1 MNDREVFRGRTWA
14 AGAIHDDVV
23 VVVEEGMIADVRLA
37 SRVDDPEPNLGDGVL
52 VPGFIDAHVH
62 GGAGADF
69 MDGSPEAVR
78 TICAFHARHG
88 TTALA
93 ATTLSGSRD
102 AIGAAITASAEVAA
116 GQADGEA
123 AIVGINLE
131 GPYLNR
137 QKAGAQD
144 PASIRAADLEEMRW
158 WRGLAPDLPFI
169 MTVAPEAEGV
179 LELIHAFRH
188 EVCFSIGHTA
198 ATYAQATRA
207 IEAGAR
213 HFTHLFNAM
222 PPLHHRE
229 PGAIGAALADERCT
243 VELIAD
249 GVHLHHAI
257 LNVLGAQLHGRAIL
271 VTDAMRA
278 AGMPDGTYS
287 LYQHQVT
294 VRDGAARLADGA
306 LAGSVL
312 TTGQAVRNMVE
323 IAALPIEA
331 VLPLATTIPARLLGI
346 GDSKGRIAVGYDADL
361 LVLSPRLEIQRVVA
375 RGRDVPPGRTT

>member
-1 MNDREVFRGRTWA
+1 MSERQVFRGRAWA

-23 VVVEEGMIADVRLA
+23 VAIEEGMIADVRLA
-37 SRVDDPEPNLGDGVL
+37 SRVDDPEPNLGEGVL

-69 MDGSPEAVR
+69 MDGTPEAVR
-78 TICAFHARHG
+78 AICAYHLRHG

-102 AIGAAITASAEVAA
+102 AVGAAIVAA
-116 GQADGEA
+116 ADVAAEQADSEA
-123 AIVGINLE
+123 AIVGVNLE
-131 GPYLNR
+131 GPYLNP

-158 WRGLAPDLPFI
+158 WRGLAPDLPFV
-169 MTVAPEAEGV
+169 MTVAPEVQGV
-179 LELIHAFRH
+179 LDLIHAFRH
-188 EVCFSIGHTA
+188 DVCFAIGHTA
-198 ATYAQATRA
+198 ATYAQATLA

-249 GVHLHHAI
+249 GIHLHHAI
-257 LNVLGAQLHGRAIL
+257 LHVLGAQLHDRAIL

-278 AGMPDGTYS
+278 AGMPEGTYS

-323 IAALPIEA
+323 LAALPIEA

-361 LVLSPRLEIQRVVA
+361 LVLSPRLEIERVVA
-375 RGRDVPPGRTT
+375 RGREIPPGKRQ

>member
-1 MNDREVFRGRTWA
+1 MSEREIFRGRAWA

-23 VVVEEGMIADVRLA
+23 VVVEDGIIADVRLA
-37 SRVDDPEPNLGDGVL
+37 SRVDDPQPNLGDGVL

-69 MDGSPEAVR
+69 MDGTPEAAR
-78 TICAFHARHG
+78 TICAHHLRHG

-93 ATTLSGSRD
+93 GTTLSASRD
-102 AIGAAITASAEVAA
+102 AVGAAIVAIGDVAA
-116 GQADGEA
+116 EPANGEA
-123 AIVGINLE
+123 AIVGVNLE

-144 PASIRAADLEEMRW
+144 PASIRGADLEEMRL
-158 WRGLAPDLPFI
+158 WRGLAADLPFV
-169 MTVAPEAEGV
+169 MTIAPEALGV

-188 EVCFSIGHTA
+188 EVCFAIGHTA
-198 ATYAQATRA
+198 ATYAQTTQA

-229 PGAIGAALADERCT
+229 PGVIGAALADDRCT

-249 GVHLHHAI
+249 GIHLHHAMLHVI
-257 LNVLGAQLHGRAIL
+257 GGQLHDRAIL

-278 AGMPDGTYS
+278 CGMPDGTYS
-287 LYQHQVT
+287 LYQYEVT

-312 TTGQAVRNMVE
+312 TMGDAVRNMVE
-323 IAALPIEA
+323 IAALPIEV
-331 VLPLATTIPARLLGI
+331 VLPLATTIPARLLGV

-361 LVLSPRLEIQRVVA
+361 LVLSSRLVVERVIA
-375 RGRDVPPGRTT
+375 RGIEIAPGKR

>member
-1 MNDREVFRGRTWA
+1 MIDKRIFRGRTWA
-14 AGAIHDDVV
+14 AGAIHDDVI

-37 SRVDDPEPNLGDGVL
+37 SRHDDPEPNLGDSVL

-69 MDGSPEAVR
+69 MDATPEAVR
-78 TICAFHARHG
+78 TTCAYHLRHG

-102 AIGAAITASAEVAA
+102 AIGAAIAAIAETADA
-116 GQADGEA
+116 QADGEA
-123 AIVGINLE
+123 AIVGVNLE

-137 QKAGAQD
+137 EKAGAQD
-144 PASIRAADLEEMRW
+144 PASIRHADIEEARW
-158 WRGLAPDLPFI
+158 WRSLAPSLPFV
-169 MTVAPEAEGV
+169 MTIAPEIGGA
-179 LELIHAFRH
+179 LELIRALRH
-188 EVCFSIGHTA
+188 EFCFAIGHTQ
-198 ATYAQATRA
+198 ATYAEAILA

-229 PGAIGAALADERCT
+229 PGAIGAALADDRCT

-249 GVHLHHAI
+249 GVHLHHAM
-257 LNVLGAQLHGRAIL
+257 LHVVGAQLHDRALL

-278 AGMPDGTYS
+278 CGMPDGTYS

-294 VRDGAARLADGA
+294 VRHGEARLPDGA

-312 TTGQAVRNMVE
+312 TMGQALRNMVE
-323 IAALPIEA
+323 LAALPIETA
-331 VLPLATTIPARLLGI
+331 LPLATTIPARLLGV
-346 GDSKGRIAVGYDADL
+346 GDSKGRIATGYDADL
-361 LVLSPRLEIQRVVA
+361 VVLSPRLEIERVIV
-375 RGRDVPPGRTT
+375 RGHEVRPRNTA

>member
-1 MNDREVFRGRTWA
+1 MTDKQIFRGRAWA
-14 AGAIHDDVV
+14 AGAIHEDVIV
-23 VVVEEGMIADVRLA
+23 IVEEGMIADVRLA
-37 SRVDDPEPNLGDGVL
+37 SRHDDPEPNLGEGVL

-69 MDGSPEAVR
+69 MDATPDAAR
-78 TICAFHARHG
+78 AICSYHLRHG

-102 AIGAAITASAEVAA
+102 AIGAAIVAIADASSE
-116 GQADGEA
+116 QADDEA
-123 AIVGINLE
+123 AIVAINLE

-144 PASIRAADLEEMRW
+144 SASIRPADLEEMRW
-158 WRGLAPDLPFI
+158 WRSLAPALPFL
-169 MTVAPEAEGV
+169 MTVAPEAAGV
-179 LELIHAFRH
+179 LDLIRAFRH
-188 EVCFSIGHTA
+188 DVCFAIGHTS
-198 ATYAQATRA
+198 ATYAETVLA

-229 PGAIGAALADERCT
+229 PGAIGAALADDRCT

-257 LNVLGAQLHGRAIL
+257 LHVAGAQLNDRAIL

-278 AGMPDGTYS
+278 AGMPEGTYS

-312 TTGQAVRNMVE
+312 TMGQAVRNMIE
-323 IAALPIEA
+323 LAALPIEA

-346 GDSKGRIAVGYDADL
+346 GDSKGRIAAGYDADL
-361 LVLSPRLEIQRVVA
+361 LVLSPRLDIERVIVRGIEIDPRT
-375 RGRDVPPGRTT
+375 GR